1 MERLL
6 AAAERE
12 ERRASSN
19 SSWWRWGTNWVVT
32 FGFAAGTVGI
42 IRKWDHDGLAGNT
55 GMLLKASTVTK
66 HAYPV
71 AVPGRR
77 RYVESSE

>member
-1 MERLL
+1 M
-6 AAAERE
+6 
-12 ERRASSN
+12 
-19 SSWWRWGTNWVVT
+19 VT